1 MNNHQI
7 KLVPLIQHTPKR
19 RVSYKRFKKLTFK
32 KLLVPSI
39 IFFVIL
45 LFVCILG
52 LFNANASEDKASQQ
66 VKKHYSSIIIQPK
79 DNLWGIAEK
88 YVQYESISSY
98 VDNVKKLNNM
108 NEDTIYAGKSIIVYY
123 YEWSYKFKS
132 NTKRYLDI
140 WSYATDSLPFAP

>member
-7 KLVPLIQHTPKR
+7 KLISLIQYPLKR
-19 RVSYKRFKKLTFK
+19 HVSYKRCKQLIFKKLMF
-32 KLLVPSI
+32 PSI

-52 LFNANASEDKASQQ
+52 LFNANASEDKKNQQ
-66 VKKHYSSIIIQPK
+66 VKKQYSSIIIQPQ
-79 DNLWGIAEK
+79 DNLWKIAKK

-108 NEDTIYAGKSIIVYY
+108 DEDTIYVGKSIIVYY
-123 YEWSYKFKS
+123 YE
-132 NTKRYLDI
+132 
-140 WSYATDSLPFAP
+140 